1 MKSIVIGL
9 ALSCL
14 MLLSACS
21 GKVRYEQ
28 KTEYLVCGNVKALA
42 ATEQHPSRQ
51 AANENGDLLDL
62 IDQYDIK
69 LTTQND
75 RMGEIRD
82 EIDSC
87 AQRAKK
93 LSNQEQP

>member
-1 MKSIVIGL
+1 MKPIVTGL

-21 GKVRYEQ
+21 GKVQYIQ
-28 KTEYLVCGNVKALA
+28 TTEYLVCGNVKALA
-42 ATEQHPSRQ
+42 IQERHPGREWIRQ
-51 AANENGDLLDL
+51 NGGLLDL
-62 IDQYDIK
+62 IDLYSVK

-75 RMGEIRD
+75 RMTEIQD

-87 AQRAKK
+87 EQKAQQM
-93 LSNQEQP
+93 NTQEPE

>member
-1 MKSIVIGL
+1 MKPFATGL

-21 GKVRYEQ
+21 GKVQYIQ
-28 KTEYLVCGNVKALA
+28 TTEYLVCGNVKALA
-42 ATEQHPSRQ
+42 TQERHPGREWIRQ
-51 AANENGDLLDL
+51 NGDILDL
-62 IDQYDIK
+62 IDRYSIK

-75 RMGEIRD
+75 RMAEIRD

-87 AQRAKK
+87 EQKARKM
-93 LSNQEQP
+93 NTQEPQ

>member
-1 MKSIVIGL
+1 MKPIVIGL

-28 KTEYLVCGNVKALA
+28 TTEYLVCGNVKALA
-42 ATEQHPSRQ
+42 AKEQHPSRQ
-51 AANENGDLLDL
+51 AATENGNLLDL
-62 IDQYDIK
+62 IDRYDIK
-69 LTTQND
+69 LTTQNN
-75 RMGEIRD
+75 RMDEITA

-87 AQRAKK
+87 SQRAKK